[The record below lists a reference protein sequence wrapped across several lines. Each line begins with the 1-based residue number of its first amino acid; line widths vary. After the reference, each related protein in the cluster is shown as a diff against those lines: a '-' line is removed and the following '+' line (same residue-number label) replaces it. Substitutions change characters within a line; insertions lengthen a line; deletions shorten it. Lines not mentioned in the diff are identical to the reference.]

1 MITVYTP
8 AYNEEVLIQFMINHY
23 RQRFPGCRIVVYD
36 NLSTDN
42 TVKIALANGCQV
54 IPYDTNDQLQDRR
67 LTDIKNNCWKNAT
80 TDWVLVCD
88 VDELLDINEAELKQ
102 EEVAGVN
109 MIRTDCYD
117 MINLADN
124 FDIAGMKY
132 GVKSPLTGKSLLFNK
147 KSISQINYEPGAHEC
162 HPVGTVI
169 YSQKM
174 YKLYHYTSINE
185 RRTYEKC
192 LVNGVRLSPE
202 NIKNGWG
209 VGILVTPTQNT
220 PELIHKDYIAD
231 RKQAIRVR

>member
-102 EEVAGVN
+102 EEVVGVS

-124 FDIAGMKY
+124 FDIAGMKH
-132 GVKSPLTGKSLLFNK
+132 GIKSPLAGKSLLFNK
-147 KSISQINYEPGAHEC
+147 RLISQINYQPGAHEC
-162 HPVGTVI
+162 HQVGFVL
-169 YSQKM
+169 YSKKR
-174 YKLYHYTSINE
+174 YKLYHYTAINE

-192 LVNGVRLSPE
+192 LVNGARLSPE

-209 VGILVTPTQNT
+209 LGILVTPTQNT
-220 PELIHKDYIAD
+220 PELIHEEYVSD
-231 RKQAIRVR
+231 RQKAKKVR

>member
-1 MITVYTP
+1 MITAYTP
-8 AYNEEVLIQFMINHY
+8 AYNEEVLIQFMIDHY
-23 RQRFPGCRIVVYD
+23 RKRFPGCHIVVHD
-36 NLSTDN
+36 NMSTDD

-54 IPYDTNDQLQDRR
+54 IPYDTGDQLQDRR
-67 LTDIKNNCWKNAT
+67 LTDIKNNCWKSAK

-102 EEVAGVN
+102 EEVVGVS

-124 FDIAGMKY
+124 FDIAGMKH
-132 GVKSPLTGKSLLFNK
+132 GIKSPLAGKSLLFNK
-147 KSISQINYEPGAHEC
+147 RLISQINYQPGAHEC

-174 YKLYHYTSINE
+174 YKLYHYTAINE
-185 RRTYEKC
+185 RHTYEKC
-192 LVNGVRLSPE
+192 LVNTARLSPE

-209 VGILVTPTQNT
+209 LGILVTPTQNT
-220 PELIHKDYIAD
+220 PELIHEEYVSD
-231 RKQAIRVR
+231 RQKAKKVR